1 MTSNVSLQ
9 FAVGGC
15 CQQSCNCSQRRIQC
29 FSESRCV
36 KLSFKILPLHPSV
49 TFKDPGYLALSTAAA
64 ISQVGE
70 QPAGRFRDL
79 FLPNGQALSPGS
91 YLRMPGV
98 ADVMEAG
105 LFSFYHGN
113 ISQELEDEVVHR

>member
-1 MTSNVSLQ
+1 MFLCSLPWEDVVGRVATVAREGFNVS
-9 FAVGGC
+9 
-15 CQQSCNCSQRRIQC
+15 QSLGVSNCP
-29 FSESRCV
+29 
-36 KLSFKILPLHPSV
+36 FKILPLHPSV